1 MRPRGMPGQ
10 PSPSSRHRPIVKRL
24 SLIGGAA
31 IGAAVAYLL
40 DPAQGRRRR
49 SRLAGRVANSIHALT
64 PGRDIGPRQS
74 PKSSE
79 WELPMATVNI
89 DIDQGTVTL
98 RGAFPPS
105 DEHPGR
111 AWAHRGLSRVRGHAD
126 ARRGF
131 DGSDQG

>member
-1 MRPRGMPGQ
+1 M
-10 PSPSSRHRPIVKRL
+10 KRL
-24 SLIGGAA
+24 SFVVGAA
-31 IGAAVAYLL
+31 IGATAVYLF
-40 DPAQGRRRR
+40 DPVQGRRRR
-49 SRLAGRVANSIHALT
+49 KNFARRLGNSIDILT
-64 PGRDIGPRQS
+64 PGRDLRYRPG

-105 DEHPGR
+105 DEQPTR
-111 AWAHRGLSRVRGHAD
+111 TWAHGGLSRVRGHAA

-131 DGSDQG
+131 DGPDQG

>member
-1 MRPRGMPGQ
+1 M
-10 PSPSSRHRPIVKRL
+10 
-24 SLIGGAA
+24 GAA
-31 IGAAVAYLL
+31 FAYLF
-40 DPAQGRRRR
+40 DPAQGKRRRY
-49 SRLAGRVANSIHALT
+49 RLARQVARTIDALR
-64 PGRDIGPRQS
+64 PGRDFGSRQS

-111 AWAHRGLSRVRGHAD
+111 AWAHRGLSRVRGHAA

>member
-1 MRPRGMPGQ
+1 
-10 PSPSSRHRPIVKRL
+10 VKRL
-24 SLIGGAA
+24 ILIGGVA
-31 IGAAVAYLL
+31 IGAAAAYLL
-40 DPAQGRRRR
+40 DPVQGKRRR
-49 SRLAGRVANSIHALT
+49 SRLARQLANTIDALT
-64 PGRDIGPRQS
+64 GRDISPGHG

-79 WELPMATVNI
+79 WELPMTTVNI

-111 AWAHRGLSRVRGHAD
+111 AWAHRGLSRVRGHAA

>member
-1 MRPRGMPGQ
+1 M
-10 PSPSSRHRPIVKRL
+10 KRL

-31 IGAAVAYLL
+31 MGAAFAYLF
-40 DPAQGRRRR
+40 DPAQGKRRRN
-49 SRLAGRVANSIHALT
+49 RLARQIANTIDALR
-64 PGRDIGPRQS
+64 PGSDIGSRHG

-111 AWAHRGLSRVRGHAD
+111 AWAHRGLSRVRGHAA

-131 DGSDQG
+131 DESDQG

>member
-1 MRPRGMPGQ
+1 MERRWGLLSSICSIQRRARDGAIASPDRSSGRSTRLAPG
-10 PSPSSRHRPIVKRL
+10 R
-24 SLIGGAA
+24 A
-31 IGAAVAYLL
+31 IGARY
-40 DPAQGRRRR
+40 G
-49 SRLAGRVANSIHALT
+49 
-64 PGRDIGPRQS
+64 

-98 RGAFPPS
+98 RGAFPPEE
-105 DEHPGR
+105 EHPSR
-111 AWAHRGLSRVRGHAD
+111 AWAHRGLSRVRGHAA

>member
-1 MRPRGMPGQ
+1 M
-10 PSPSSRHRPIVKRL
+10 
-24 SLIGGAA
+24 
-31 IGAAVAYLL
+31 GAAVVYLF
-40 DPAQGRRRR
+40 DPAQGKRRRN
-49 SRLAGRVANSIHALT
+49 RLARQVVNSIDALA
-64 PGRDIGPRQS
+64 PGRDIGARYR

-98 RGAFPPS
+98 RGAFPPEE
-105 DEHPGR
+105 EHPSR
-111 AWAHRGLSRVRGHAD
+111 AWAHRGLSRVRGHAA

>member
-1 MRPRGMPGQ
+1 
-10 PSPSSRHRPIVKRL
+10 VKRL

-40 DPAQGRRRR
+40 DPTQGKRRR
-49 SRLAGRVANSIHALT
+49 SRLTRQIVNTIDALT
-64 PGRDIGPRQS
+64 PGRDIGPRHS

-79 WELPMATVNI
+79 WELPMTTVNI

-111 AWAHRGLSRVRGHAD
+111 AWAHRGLSRVRGHAA

>member
-1 MRPRGMPGQ
+1 MRPRRLSGESATGAG
-10 PSPSSRHRPIVKRL
+10 HRPIVKRL
-24 SLIGGAA
+24 SLVVGAA
-31 IGAAVAYLL
+31 IGATFVFLF
-40 DPAQGRRRR
+40 DPVQGRRRR
-49 SRLAGRVANSIHALT
+49 KNLARRIGNSIDALV
-64 PGRDIGPRQS
+64 PGRDLRSLPG

-105 DEHPGR
+105 DEQPTR
-111 AWAHRGLSRVRGHAD
+111 TWAHGGLSRVRGHAA

-131 DGSDQG
+131 DGPDQG